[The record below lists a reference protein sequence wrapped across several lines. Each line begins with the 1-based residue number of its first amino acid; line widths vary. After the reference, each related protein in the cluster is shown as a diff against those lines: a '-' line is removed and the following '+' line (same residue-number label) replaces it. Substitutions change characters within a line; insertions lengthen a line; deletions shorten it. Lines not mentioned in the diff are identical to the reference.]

1 VTGLRIQLTGELRV
15 EADGRALD
23 ASRLGGERARLVFAL
38 LVLGRGR
45 PLTRDELAEAVW
57 GDRLP
62 PTWRPALR
70 NVLTQVR
77 AFFRTAS
84 AGVEL
89 VSDATGC
96 YRLRC
101 PDVEVEV
108 DLEAMERCLEQARA
122 ALEAGDSA
130 AALALAAAA
139 REVARRSFL
148 PGLEASWIDDVR
160 ARQRYALSAALE
172 VMAEAALG
180 RDPSAAVAR
189 ARELIEL
196 DPVSE
201 EGYRLLMRAQ
211 LAAGNRAA
219 ALTAYTACRSALVEA
234 LGVEPS
240 PETQHTYL
248 SALRSAEGEEDLRRS
263 KTRFVEVAGSRIAYQ
278 TAGGGEADVVFVFG
292 SFAHVDTIW
301 HDPAPAAFFS
311 RLLPSAR
318 LVFFDSA
325 GTGASDD
332 VLNGDAADLVARR
345 VEELRRVLD
354 ATEAGRPIL
363 VAEIEGGPI
372 ALRFAATHPE
382 RVRALGLVNTT
393 ARWLRAE
400 EYDEGL
406 APDMAEAIVE
416 RVAASWGTEEFAAQV
431 YPELRGDERFLAWF
445 ARLQRTIMSPG
456 AAALALRRLH
466 AVDERSLLAHIR
478 APTLVLHRRD
488 HPVFPLAQG
497 EYLAE
502 HIPGARLEVLE
513 GNEGL
518 FGENSEAIA
527 ALILKLA
534 LETVGTRAERR

>member
-1 VTGLRIQLTGELRV
+1 MTLRIQLTGDLRV
-15 EADGRALD
+15 EANGRVLD
-23 ASRLGGERARLVFAL
+23 ASRLGGERARLVFTL

-57 GDRLP
+57 DDRLP

-77 AFFRTAS
+77 GFFRKAG

-89 VSDATGC
+89 LSDATGC
-96 YRLRC
+96 YRLRS
-101 PDVEVEV
+101 PEVEVEV

-139 REVARRSFL
+139 REVAGRSFL
-148 PGLEASWIDDVR
+148 PGLEGSWIDDVR
-160 ARQRYALSAALE
+160 ARQRYALAAALE
-172 VMAEAALG
+172 VMAEAALR

-211 LAAGNRAA
+211 LAAGNRAE
-219 ALTAYTACRSALVEA
+219 ALTAYTACRAALVDA

-240 PETQHTYL
+240 AETQQTYMSVL
-248 SALRSAEGEEDLRRS
+248 GSTEGEEDLRRS
-263 KTRFVEVAGSRIAYQ
+263 KTRFVEVGGSRVAYQ
-278 TAGGGEADVVFVFG
+278 IAGAGEVDVVFVFG

-311 RLLPSAR
+311 RFLPSAR
-318 LVFFDSA
+318 LVFFDPA
-325 GTGASDD
+325 GTGASDAVLDHD
-332 VLNGDAADLVARR
+332 VGELTTRR
-345 VEELRRVLD
+345 VEELRQLLD
-354 ATEAGRPIL
+354 AAEAARPAL
-363 VAEIEGGPI
+363 VAELDGGPA

-382 RVRALGLVNTT
+382 RVGALVLVNTT
-393 ARWLRAE
+393 ARWVRAE
-400 EYDEGL
+400 DYGEGL
-406 APDMAEAIVE
+406 APDLAEATVE

-431 YPELRGDERFLAWF
+431 YPALRADERFLAWF
-445 ARLQRTIMSPG
+445 ARLQRTILSPRG
-456 AAALALRRLH
+456 AALALRRLR
-466 AVDERSLLAHIR
+466 ALDERAVLPRIT

-488 HPVFPLAQG
+488 HPVFPLDQG
-497 EYLAE
+497 QYLAE
-502 HIPGARLEVLE
+502 HIRGARLKVLE
-513 GNEGL
+513 GGEGL
-518 FGENSEAIA
+518 FGDNSEALA
-527 ALILKLA
+527 ALILEFALA
-534 LETVGTRAERR
+534 TLGSGAGRR